1 MKYFFIILSVMALLT
16 TPAYAETVSRVAAV
30 VNKEIITTFQLDKAV
45 AAERK
50 ANQMEDLSEESLKRL
65 QSQILE
71 RMIDEKLL
79 AQRIIELGLTVDER
93 ELESAIVDVQKQN
106 NLTREQLI
114 NALNDQGMDF
124 PTYRE
129 NLKQEITRYKLIGR
143 EVNSQVEVTNKQIRD
158 YLAEHTDEYQVDPS
172 VHLKRISF
180 SIPDDATSEQ
190 LAAVQELAAAARDK
204 LTVDQEP
211 FEAVLASLGNSADGD
226 DMGTLEENALLPRFQ
241 TAIMGLEIGEV
252 SEPVTAAGSLHM
264 FLIADRSSGDENL
277 FDKFKAEIQEV
288 LMRENTDQ
296 RFLEWSQEL
305 RGKAHIKI
313 LL

>member
-1 MKYFFIILSVMALLT
+1 MKHFFIILSVMALLT

-158 YLAEHTDEYQVDPS
+158 YLA
-172 VHLKRISF
+172 
-180 SIPDDATSEQ
+180 
-190 LAAVQELAAAARDK
+190 
-204 LTVDQEP
+204 
-211 FEAVLASLGNSADGD
+211 
-226 DMGTLEENALLPRFQ
+226 
-241 TAIMGLEIGEV
+241 
-252 SEPVTAAGSLHM
+252 
-264 FLIADRSSGDENL
+264 
-277 FDKFKAEIQEV
+277 
-288 LMRENTDQ
+288 
-296 RFLEWSQEL
+296 
-305 RGKAHIKI
+305 
-313 LL
+313 